1 MLGTT
6 NPPTVVGS
14 GRAMND
20 RKRRRLLEKLRR
32 PSGTVGGEIPDEL
45 TVQGETVDVKAF
57 LFECERLDG
66 IPESERERLE
76 SLKRSL
82 KRERLRSKQRLEREE
97 ISAAEGEA
105 VVRRVRGIDRALNA
119 LDGLD
124 SAGIDEQLRR
134 KQLADA
140 EELRA
145 LMDLAVS

>member
-1 MLGTT
+1 
-6 NPPTVVGS
+6 
-14 GRAMND
+14 MNE
-20 RKRRRLLEKLRR
+20 RTRRRLLEKLRR

-82 KRERLRSKQRLEREE
+82 QRERLRRKQRLEREDV
-97 ISAAEGEA
+97 SVQEGEA
-105 VVRRVRGIDRALNA
+105 IVRRVRGIDRALNA
-119 LDGLD
+119 LEGLD
-124 SAGIDEQLRR
+124 SADIEEQLRR

-145 LMDLAVS
+145 LMNLAMR

>member
-1 MLGTT
+1 
-6 NPPTVVGS
+6 
-14 GRAMND
+14 MNE
-20 RKRRRLLEKLRR
+20 RTRRRLLEKLRR

-82 KRERLRSKQRLEREE
+82 QRERLDRKQRLEREDLTAE
-97 ISAAEGEA
+97 EGEA
-105 VVRRVRGIDRALNA
+105 IVRRVRGIDRALNA
-119 LDGLD
+119 LEGLD
-124 SAGIDEQLRR
+124 SAGIEERLRR
-134 KQLADA
+134 KQLEDA
-140 EELRA
+140 EELRT

>member
-1 MLGTT
+1 
-6 NPPTVVGS
+6 
-14 GRAMND
+14 MNE
-20 RKRRRLLEKLRR
+20 RTRRRLLEKLRR

-82 KRERLRSKQRLEREE
+82 QRERLDRKQRLEREDLTAE
-97 ISAAEGEA
+97 EGEA
-105 VVRRVRGIDRALNA
+105 IVRRVRGIDRALNA
-119 LDGLD
+119 LEGLD
-124 SAGIDEQLRR
+124 SASIEERLRR
-134 KQLADA
+134 KQLEDA
-140 EELRA
+140 EELRT